1 MRLRLCWQQISILA
15 PMWFHWSRRPLVW
28 MGSSSTTPS
37 SQLCSHMIYS
47 NGEINKHHGWS
58 CSTAT
63 LWWPGPFMMAWSACT
78 HQATF
83 IEIWKTTTF
92 SSKILMQ
99 MVARAVSC
107 WVISALPNR
116 SGVRSTNLPHRIT
129 LVPPIWL
136 PASLMAKVT
145 LSASTP
151 WFGSE
156 ELTSTEPLC
165 RPKLTTALGPWWSHT
180 SSAFPRTRISRRCL
194 GRVVV
199 DPWALEDASSTPER
213 QTAGPGWTAEKKG
226 WPFEWKMW
234 KIRLWKTRCCMKY
247 HGGSSPLKAYQIP
260 SKFHRNPYVPCLNPL
275 CSMADSC
282 LCCATE
288 AFHRIQRASS
298 FGRGAAGKW
307 GPEMGEDWGH
317 NMSTCIKKQHNFTH
331 HIYIYIYTHMH
342 NMYILICVDVYIY
355 IHICIICTY

>member
-15 PMWFHWSRRPLVW
+15 PMWFQWSRRPLVW

-37 SQLCSHMIYS
+37 SQLCSHMIYTS
-47 NGEINKHHGWS
+47 GGNNKHHGRS

-63 LWWPGPFMMAWSACT
+63 LWWPRPFMMAWSACT

-83 IEIWKTTTF
+83 MEIWKTTTF
-92 SSKILMQ
+92 SSKSLMQ

-107 WVISALPNR
+107 WVISALPER
-116 SGVRSTNLPHRIT
+116 SGVRSLNFTHRIT
-129 LVPPIWL
+129 LVPAIWL

-151 WFGSE
+151 WFGFKE
-156 ELTSTEPLC
+156 PTSTQPLC

-213 QTAGPGWTAEKKG
+213 QTAGPEPQKKRG
-226 WPFEWKMW
+226 GLLSGRCGRFGCGKLSVAWSIMEVHPHWKRSVLVKHLMRW
-234 KIRLWKTRCCMKY
+234 FLRRSLFQVQNLYAVLDISWYDT
-247 HGGSSPLKAYQIP
+247 
-260 SKFHRNPYVPCLNPL
+260 
-275 CSMADSC
+275 
-282 LCCATE
+282 
-288 AFHRIQRASS
+288 
-298 FGRGAAGKW
+298 
-307 GPEMGEDWGH
+307 
-317 NMSTCIKKQHNFTH
+317 
-331 HIYIYIYTHMH
+331 YIILYT
-342 NMYILICVDVYIY
+342 
-355 IHICIICTY
+355 ICT